1 MDGRACSSVPG
12 LGLVLPPAA
21 APEALWAAVEVAD
34 SEGFDSVWVTDRT
47 LADVPWLDALTL
59 LGAVAAR
66 TRNVSVGTSVLAIG
80 RRNPVYTAHAL
91 ATAQY
96 LSGGRLIAGVGLG
109 GLNPAE
115 YRIAGVPMEQR
126 AALTDEYIGLL
137 RRLWTESGVTHSGAG
152 YRCEAVDLFPRPE
165 HPVPV
170 WVGGNSPG
178 AHARAG
184 RLGDGWLSVFAGP
197 DQFTTGWR
205 AVQDHATAAG
215 RDPAELTP
223 AAYVFA
229 AIGRTDGEAEAVLA
243 PAVEGLL
250 GAPFEQLSFA
260 CLSGTPDR
268 WADTIG
274 RFAEAGA
281 RKVNVLLFGRD
292 LPADTQLIADSV
304 IPQLRPTVTTRPAD
318 PSGATPVLPEIDK
331 GEPHERTER
340 RP

>member
-1 MDGRACSSVPG
+1 MDQRASSSGPG
-12 LGLVLPPAA
+12 IGLVLPPMV
-21 APEALWAAVEVAD
+21 APEVLWAAVEVAD
-34 SEGFDSVWVTDRT
+34 TEGFDSVWVTDRT
-47 LADVPWLDALTL
+47 LAEVPWLDALTL
-59 LGAVAAR
+59 LGAVASR
-66 TRNVSVGTSVLAIG
+66 TYNVSVGTSVLAIG

-115 YRIAGVPMEQR
+115 YQIAGVPLEQR
-126 AALTDEYIGLL
+126 AAITDEYIGLL
-137 RRLWTESGVTHSGAG
+137 RRLWVESGVTHTGAG
-152 YRCEAVDLFPRPE
+152 YRCEAVDLLPRPVQ
-165 HPVPV
+165 PVPV

-184 RLGDGWLSVFAGP
+184 RLADGWLSVFAGP
-197 DQFTTGWR
+197 EQFTPGWQ
-205 AVQDHATAAG
+205 AVQDHAAAAG

-229 AIGRTDGEAEAVLA
+229 AIGRADGEAEAVLA
-243 PAVEGLL
+243 PAVEGLF
-250 GAPFEQLSFA
+250 GAPLEQMSFA

-281 RKVNVLLFGRD
+281 RKVNVLLFSHD
-292 LPADTQLIADSV
+292 LRADTELIAESV
-304 IPQLRPTVTTRPAD
+304 IPQLRPAA
-318 PSGATPVLPEIDK
+318 ATPTV
-331 GEPHERTER
+331 
-340 RP
+340 